1 MRSHFESY
9 LKIIMKIGIVNFYEK
24 SFKSQCYVNNYDKPM
39 NKHYSIRLRG
49 IHSCCKRVYPCFVS
63 AKINVISRTMYSSS
77 AAKIASRC
85 LVKNVRTYAKYTC
98 NVAET
103 NTTDPQGD
111 INNPTVTKN
120 GVSFRHSEFHRE
132 RCHESGCTKKVCT
145 HLCGTF
151 NDRKALGNAT
161 SSNSES
167 TNLDSTLVK
176 NVSSTLM
183 NGKQG
188 FILRL
193 IILVKQENL
202 NLVHKRCIMR
212 QILFLL

>member
-1 MRSHFESY
+1 
-9 LKIIMKIGIVNFYEK
+9 
-24 SFKSQCYVNNYDKPM
+24 
-39 NKHYSIRLRG
+39 
-49 IHSCCKRVYPCFVS
+49 
-63 AKINVISRTMYSSS
+63 MYTSS
-77 AAKIASRC
+77 APKIASRC
-85 LVKNVRTYAKYTC
+85 LPSVKNVRTYAKYTC

-151 NDRKALGNAT
+151 NDRKAIGNAT

-167 TNLDSTLVK
+167 TNLDSTPCKECFFYSDEWKTRVYTK
-176 NVSSTLM
+176 AHNTSKTREFKSSTQKM
-183 NGKQG
+183 HNETN
-188 FILRL
+188 FIPTL
-193 IILVKQENL
+193 IKDADD
-202 NLVHKRCIMR
+202 K
-212 QILFLL
+212 

>member
-77 AAKIASRC
+77 AAKMYGHTPS
-85 LVKNVRTYAKYTC
+85 

-111 INNPTVTKN
+111 INNPTV
-120 GVSFRHSEFHRE
+120 
-132 RCHESGCTKKVCT
+132 
-145 HLCGTF
+145 
-151 NDRKALGNAT
+151 
-161 SSNSES
+161 
-167 TNLDSTLVK
+167 
-176 NVSSTLM
+176 
-183 NGKQG
+183 
-188 FILRL
+188 
-193 IILVKQENL
+193 
-202 NLVHKRCIMR
+202 
-212 QILFLL
+212 